1 MLDECLSRLTIDY
14 RRNLKEKRS
23 SMFRNECV
31 VAMLD
36 KLLGRELSRIGARSE
51 FLILSKKKRNTL
63 ATFRLDAQGRLRVE
77 RWRLNVLNH
86 SIIGYVILK
95 WRCCLLRLP
104 SASVDVMRDAWR
116 NWVGLMELLPNY
128 YFKLYINLHLRV
140 WDRVGLTLRCWRWTI
155 SNFSTL
161 CQLKAN
167 LSLVWPGAY

>member
-1 MLDECLSRLTIDY
+1 MLDECLPRLTIDY

-77 RWRLNVLNH
+77 R
-86 SIIGYVILK
+86 
-95 WRCCLLRLP
+95 
-104 SASVDVMRDAWR
+104 
-116 NWVGLMELLPNY
+116 
-128 YFKLYINLHLRV
+128 
-140 WDRVGLTLRCWRWTI
+140 
-155 SNFSTL
+155 
-161 CQLKAN
+161 
-167 LSLVWPGAY
+167 